1 MIARL
6 RRLLLTA
13 VGAERRLYALS
24 EGQRAIANQRP
35 FLFTVAFACV
45 VTVMTSPSLFAETL
59 FLLGLILT
67 VLSRLPSAV
76 LPWQRFARLLYWLIP
91 LLQFTAI
98 ATLRASG
105 GDVVLGISLITVF
118 PVIWLAWFARRPLI
132 VHTVSFLASSVIVW
146 LPVILSEA
154 AVSFQSLA
162 APMTVPIIM
171 GVVSVFAAN
180 VSRSI
185 DAQQEELLAKDLKLR
200 EAATESRRHAQLLD
214 AVIEAV
220 PVGVVVVDTHGN
232 DVMMNS
238 QQRRVHQLGIPQD
251 VADPREDQLLVFDHD
266 KVTPV
271 PAAQRPVRRA
281 IDGASFTDQ
290 LIWLG
295 DERQRRAL
303 SVSASPMKDP
313 SGDSAGSVIVFN
325 DVTQLVE
332 ALHVKDDFL
341 HMVTHELRTPL
352 TSILGYIDL
361 ALDQAESS
369 PETADLAANL
379 RVAERNAARL
389 LGLVSDLLDT
399 ATVPSMHI
407 RPGNLADVVRSSL
420 ISARPQ
426 AEAKGITLIDRS
438 PPSLPGHFDPD
449 RIHQVLDNLI
459 SNAIK
464 YSSAGD
470 AVTSRVW
477 SDDDAALV
485 LQIQDTGRGISESDQ
500 QQLFEKFFRTRGVRE
515 SAIPGLGLGLSLTKA
530 MVEAHRGTITVESA
544 HGEGT
549 TFTVILPATPS
560 GARNGPRGEHR

>member
-1 MIARL
+1 
-6 RRLLLTA
+6 
-13 VGAERRLYALS
+13 
-24 EGQRAIANQRP
+24 
-35 FLFTVAFACV
+35 
-45 VTVMTSPSLFAETL
+45 
-59 FLLGLILT
+59 
-67 VLSRLPSAV
+67 
-76 LPWQRFARLLYWLIP
+76 
-91 LLQFTAI
+91 
-98 ATLRASG
+98 
-105 GDVVLGISLITVF
+105 
-118 PVIWLAWFARRPLI
+118 
-132 VHTVSFLASSVIVW
+132 
-146 LPVILSEA
+146 
-154 AVSFQSLA
+154 
-162 APMTVPIIM
+162 M
-171 GVVSVFAAN
+171 GVVV
-180 VSRSI
+180 
-185 DAQQEELLAKDLKLR
+185 DA
-200 EAATESRRHAQLLD
+200 
-214 AVIEAV
+214 
-220 PVGVVVVDTHGN
+220 HGN

-238 QQRRVHQLGIPQD
+238 QQRRVHPLGIPQD

-313 SGDSAGSVIVFN
+313 SGASAGSVIVFN

-399 ATVPSMHI
+399 ATVPSIHI

-544 HGEGT
+544 PGEGA
-549 TFTVILPATPS
+549 TFTVIIPATPS
-560 GARNGPRGEHR
+560 GARNGARPG

>member
-1 MIARL
+1 
-6 RRLLLTA
+6 
-13 VGAERRLYALS
+13 
-24 EGQRAIANQRP
+24 
-35 FLFTVAFACV
+35 
-45 VTVMTSPSLFAETL
+45 
-59 FLLGLILT
+59 
-67 VLSRLPSAV
+67 
-76 LPWQRFARLLYWLIP
+76 
-91 LLQFTAI
+91 
-98 ATLRASG
+98 
-105 GDVVLGISLITVF
+105 
-118 PVIWLAWFARRPLI
+118 
-132 VHTVSFLASSVIVW
+132 
-146 LPVILSEA
+146 
-154 AVSFQSLA
+154 
-162 APMTVPIIM
+162 
-171 GVVSVFAAN
+171 
-180 VSRSI
+180 
-185 DAQQEELLAKDLKLR
+185 
-200 EAATESRRHAQLLD
+200 
-214 AVIEAV
+214 
-220 PVGVVVVDTHGN
+220 
-232 DVMMNS
+232 
-238 QQRRVHQLGIPQD
+238 
-251 VADPREDQLLVFDHD
+251 
-266 KVTPV
+266 
-271 PAAQRPVRRA
+271 
-281 IDGASFTDQ
+281 
-290 LIWLG
+290 
-295 DERQRRAL
+295 
-303 SVSASPMKDP
+303 MKDP
-313 SGDSAGSVIVFN
+313 SGASAGSVIVFN

-399 ATVPSMHI
+399 ATVPSIHI

-544 HGEGT
+544 PGKA
-549 TFTVILPATPS
+549 PPS
-560 GARNGPRGEHR
+560 P